1 LSTSRSFQ
9 ILPTTRDLPALA
21 TLLVAYVAPA
31 VWSLQYAVTPGAGA
45 AFWPAA
51 GVAFAALVLGGVRLW
66 PAIFIGRVIAGAIAG
81 GALSP
86 MALAFAGAATLG
98 AVLPMLMIGARRPID
113 PRLNSLTDMARLVV
127 LAAFAGAFISALFA
141 LPALLITGGSLAH
154 GLDGALAWGFGYV
167 AGVLVIAPTILVWSV
182 RESWQAPAREWA
194 HLAAC
199 LTGVAAVAFVA
210 FYSGVSQTTIRTWH
224 IFPMLVWAALAF
236 NARGASLALLIS
248 TGLAVASALT
258 GMGAMGRAAH
268 DGAARLQLAQQF
280 VVSSAVTILI
290 LAAVADERRGRAKLA
305 RSETQLRAE
314 TEALETLNRI
324 GEQIASQLDV
334 DRLVRKVTDAGVA
347 LTGAKFGA
355 FFYNVLNEQGESYQ
369 LYALSGAPRAAF
381 DSLGMPRNTAVF
393 GRTFSGQGVLRSADI
408 TKDPR
413 YGQNGPHKGMP
424 TGHLPVRSYLAT
436 PVKLRSGEVVGGL
449 FFGHPEADVFDERAE
464 RLAVGLAAQA
474 AVALDN
480 ARLFQAAQT
489 EIAERTRAEEHQRL
503 LVHELNH
510 RVKNTLATVQSIAAQ
525 TSRSRDLRA
534 GYASFT
540 DRLMALS
547 RAHDVLTRQSWEGAD
562 LMAMAQGAVLPFET
576 DAGERFH
583 LEGPHVWLGPQQA
596 LAIAMALHELATNAA
611 KYGALSLPEGQV
623 DLTWEVPAGGGLTMT
638 WRERGGPPVTAPT
651 HRGFGSRLLERGL
664 AAELAGTVTVDY
676 RPAGLVCVIKAG
688 PAADMPTGRVMEL

>member
-1 LSTSRSFQ
+1 LSTTRSFQ

-21 TLLVAYVAPA
+21 ALLVAYVTLA

-81 GALSP
+81 GPLSP
-86 MALAFAGAATLG
+86 MTLAFAGAATLG
-98 AVLPMLMIGARRPID
+98 AVLPVLLIGTRRPID

-127 LAAFAGAFISALFA
+127 LAAFAGAFASALLA
-141 LPALLITGGSLAH
+141 LPAMMIMGGSLAQA
-154 GLDGALAWGFGYV
+154 LNGALAWGFGYV
-167 AGVLVIAPTILVWSV
+167 AGVLVVAPTILVWSV

-199 LTGVAAVAFVA
+199 LTGVAAIAFVA

-305 RSETQLRAE
+305 KSEAQLLVE

-324 GEQIASQLDV
+324 GEQIASQLDI
-334 DRLVRKVTDAGVA
+334 DRLVRKVIDAGVA
-347 LTGAKFGA
+347 LTGARHGA
-355 FFYNVLNEQGESYQ
+355 FFYNMPNEQGEVLQ
-369 LYALSGAPRAAF
+369 LYALSGASREAFEAFGAPLFDPTF
-381 DSLGMPRNTAVF
+381 DSN
-393 GRTFSGQGVLRSADI
+393 GVMRLADV

-424 TGHLPVRSYLAT
+424 SERLPVRSYLAT

-449 FFGHPEADVFDERAE
+449 FFSHPEADVFDERAE

-562 LMAMAQGAVLPFET
+562 LMAMVQGAVQPFET

-583 LEGPHVWLGPQQA
+583 LQGPHVWLGPQQA

-611 KYGALSLPEGQV
+611 KYGALSSSEGRV
-623 DLTWEVPAGGGLTMT
+623 DLTWEAPADGGLKMV
-638 WRERGGPPVTAPT
+638 WRESGGPPVSAPT

-664 AAELAGTVTVDY
+664 AAELRGTVTVDY
-676 RPAGLVCVIKAG
+676 RPDGLVCVIEAG
-688 PAADMPTGRVMEL
+688 PGAAETERPRVMEL